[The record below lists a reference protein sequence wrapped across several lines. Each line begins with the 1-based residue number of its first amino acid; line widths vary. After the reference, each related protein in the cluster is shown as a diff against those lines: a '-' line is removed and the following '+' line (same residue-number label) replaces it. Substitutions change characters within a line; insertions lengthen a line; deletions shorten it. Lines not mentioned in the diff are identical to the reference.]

1 MQVFKPASL
10 SRKDGRSAEQ
20 TGKKRYQGDA
30 DEGDTA
36 AGHQLLHA
44 LGFRAGVIVAGLRSA
59 PVGAKPT
66 STGRRAPFQQVD
78 RAPDTKT
85 GTECHDESLQY
96 TDCAVEKCHT
106 EASFKFPL
114 REWWVYRCCSDCSV

>member
-1 MQVFKPASL
+1 MVIWYAVYQHSLEPVRDLLEQRFQGQVPPL
-10 SRKDGRSAEQ
+10 RSAEESGQ
-20 TGKKRYQGDA
+20 ERDEGDA

-44 LGFRAGVIVAGLRSA
+44 LGLRAGVIVAGLRSA

-78 RAPDTKT
+78 STPDAKT
-85 GTECHDESLQY
+85 GTERHDESLQY
-96 TDCAVEKCHT
+96 TNCAVEKCH
-106 EASFKFPL
+106 
-114 REWWVYRCCSDCSV
+114 R

>member
-1 MQVFKPASL
+1 MQVFKPTSP

-44 LGFRAGVIVAGLRSA
+44 LVDILAFSYVLPTTGADSGLA
-59 PVGAKPT
+59 PVRK
-66 STGRRAPFQQVD
+66 RAPPG
-78 RAPDTKT
+78 APRKDLLKILSRSQKY
-85 GTECHDESLQY
+85 H
-96 TDCAVEKCHT
+96 AM
-106 EASFKFPL
+106 
-114 REWWVYRCCSDCSV
+114 

>member
-1 MQVFKPASL
+1 MRATPPPAISCFMPW
-10 SRKDGRSAEQ
+10 D
-20 TGKKRYQGDA
+20 
-30 DEGDTA
+30 
-36 AGHQLLHA
+36 
-44 LGFRAGVIVAGLRSA
+44 FA
-59 PVGAKPT
+59 PA
-66 STGRRAPFQQVD
+66 FQQVD